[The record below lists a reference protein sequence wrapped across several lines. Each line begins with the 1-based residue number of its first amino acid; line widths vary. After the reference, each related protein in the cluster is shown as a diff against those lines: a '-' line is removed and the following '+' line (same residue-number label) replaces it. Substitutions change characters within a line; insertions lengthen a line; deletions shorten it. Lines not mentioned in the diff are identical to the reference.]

1 MAEVRRKKGESFESF
16 IRRFNRK
23 LMESGKILQYKKVK
37 YLQPKKSRNLEKK
50 SALVKLSKHKQR
62 EYLKKIGRLPEEDT
76 PYRRR
81 R

>member
-23 LMESGKILQYKKVK
+23 LMESGKILQFKKVK
-37 YLQPKKSRNLEKK
+37 YLQPKKSRNLGKK
-50 SALVKLSKHKQR
+50 SALVKLSKQKQR
-62 EYLKKIGRLPEEDT
+62 EYLKKIGRLPEDDT

>member
-23 LMESGKILQYKKVK
+23 LMESGKILQFKKVK
-37 YLQPKKSRNLEKK
+37 YLQPKKSRNLKKK
-50 SALVKLSKHKQR
+50 SALMKLSKHQQR